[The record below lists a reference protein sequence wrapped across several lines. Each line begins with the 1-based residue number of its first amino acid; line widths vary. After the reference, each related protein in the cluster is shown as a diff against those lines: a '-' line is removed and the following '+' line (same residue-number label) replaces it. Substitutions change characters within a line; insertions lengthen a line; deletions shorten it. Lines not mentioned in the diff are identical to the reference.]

1 MRLAPATTDCWAAGA
16 ADLAGLPLAAALGDH
31 GAADRSGRLNC
42 RRRGHES
49 STTACRPG
57 RRGSRA
63 AQTLPIP
70 LTTNTTPATASMVSK
85 IRRR

>member
-16 ADLAGLPLAAALGDH
+16 ADQRSGWPVCPWPPTLGDH

-42 RRRGHES
+42 RRRGRDS

-57 RRGSRA
+57 RRG
-63 AQTLPIP
+63 
-70 LTTNTTPATASMVSK
+70 
-85 IRRR
+85 